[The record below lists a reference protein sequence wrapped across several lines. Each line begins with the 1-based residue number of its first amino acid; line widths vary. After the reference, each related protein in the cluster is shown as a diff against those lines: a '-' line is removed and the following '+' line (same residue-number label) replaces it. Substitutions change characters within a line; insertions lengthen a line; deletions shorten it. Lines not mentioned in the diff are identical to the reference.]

1 MIIVI
6 INNKEY
12 DINDLIKINEDYL
25 KKSKSGI
32 MLNDNEKY
40 ILNKYH
46 ISYNN
51 YTNLK
56 DLVFEIERVIFDS
69 YGDVDDLEKLS
80 MDLSERSYYTEV
92 NK

>member
-1 MIIVI
+1 M
-6 INNKEY
+6 
-12 DINDLIKINEDYL
+12 INEDYL

-80 MDLSERSYYTEV
+80 MDLSERSYYNEV

>member
-1 MIIVI
+1 MI

-12 DINDLIKINEDYL
+12 DINDLIMINEDYL
-25 KKSKSGI
+25 KKSKSCI

-80 MDLSERSYYTEV
+80 MDLSERSYYNEV

>member
-1 MIIVI
+1 MI

-12 DINDLIKINEDYL
+12 DINDLIMINEDYL

-80 MDLSERSYYTEV
+80 MDLSERSYYNEV